1 MSDGTET
8 DRRAAALAALEQ
20 WAPRGVLVVGNERVV
35 PADGETRDVVDP
47 STGRSV
53 HEAAEA
59 SAEDVGRA
67 VGAASDALENG
78 AWGRTSPADRGRRLR
93 AIAAAI
99 DRHSDTLALLE
110 SLDVGKPLSIAA
122 GDVAYAA
129 ECFEYFG
136 SLAVQIEGAN
146 RHFAEGLAVT
156 RREPAGVVGIITP
169 FNFPLALSAV
179 KIATALAA
187 GCTVVHKPSEHTPL
201 SALALARLTRDQDL
215 PAGAYNVVTGSGA
228 DAGGAIVRHPEVAK
242 IVFTGSTEIGARVAA
257 DAARTI
263 KRVTME
269 LGGKSANIVC
279 ADADVAAASARSHT
293 SYTLNAGQ
301 YCEAGS
307 RLLVDRQLEDAVVE
321 HLMRAAEGMI
331 VGDALAPT
339 SELGPL
345 INEHAA
351 ERVAGMVERSEA
363 AGARIATGG
372 IRREDDAGAFFPPTV
387 IAGAAPDSEIAQDE
401 IFGPVVSVLPFVD
414 VDEAVTL
421 ANGTRYGLA
430 AGIQTADV
438 GRAFRIAERLKV
450 GTVWIN
456 DWATGSLAMPVGG
469 RKQSGIGREH
479 GPEGL
484 DEYLEY
490 KSILATWR

>member
-1 MSDGTET
+1 MGPDES
-8 DRRAAALAALEQ
+8 RR
-20 WAPRGVLVVGNERVV
+20 PG
-35 PADGETRDVVDP
+35 P
-47 STGRSV
+47 
-53 HEAAEA
+53 EAA
-59 SAEDVGRA
+59 R
-67 VGAASDALENG
+67 
-78 AWGRTSPADRGRRLR
+78 DRG
-93 AIAAAI
+93 AI

-136 SLAVQIEGAN
+136 SLAVQIEGAS

-201 SALALARLTRDQDL
+201 CALALAGLTREQDL

-228 DAGGAIVRHPEVAK
+228 DAGGAIVRHQEVAK

-279 ADADVAAASARSHT
+279 ADADIAAASARSHT
-293 SYTLNAGQ
+293 SYTINAGQ

-307 RLLVDRQLEDAVVE
+307 RLSSTAGRGRVVE
-321 HLMRAAEGMI
+321 HLTRTAEGMI

-345 INEHAA
+345 INERPQSGSPGWWSAA
-351 ERVAGMVERSEA
+351 RPPGRASRPAGS
-363 AGARIATGG
+363 GARTTPA
-372 IRREDDAGAFFPPTV
+372 RSSHRP
-387 IAGAAPDSEIAQDE
+387 
-401 IFGPVVSVLPFVD
+401 
-414 VDEAVTL
+414 
-421 ANGTRYGLA
+421 
-430 AGIQTADV
+430 
-438 GRAFRIAERLKV
+438 
-450 GTVWIN
+450 
-456 DWATGSLAMPVGG
+456 
-469 RKQSGIGREH
+469 
-479 GPEGL
+479 
-484 DEYLEY
+484 
-490 KSILATWR
+490 